1 MAYVALYRAY
11 RPKAFS
17 EVSGQKVIIKTLQNA
32 LLHDKIAHA
41 YLFSGPRGTGKTSI
55 AKIFAKA
62 VNCVHQPNSE
72 PCNECDVCR
81 GIDNGSIPDVIEI
94 DAASNNGVDEIRD
107 LRDKVKYMPS
117 VGRYKVYIIDEVHML
132 TPGAFNALLKTLEEP
147 PKHVIFI
154 LATTEV
160 HKIPATILSRCQR
173 FDFKNI
179 ETTDIIDKLKK
190 IAQTEKINIS
200 PEAIY
205 AIAENAEGG
214 LRDAI
219 SLLDQAI
226 SFSGETITEDDVHQ
240 VSGSVSK
247 QAMISLLTAI
257 SNKEIANAMTEL
269 KDLLAQ
275 GKEITRIVNDLIL
288 ALRDILI
295 ETTTKVEHQKYA
307 EILSI
312 FSTDKVYF
320 YLDILNQLQQDMRTT
335 HQKRAYVELALIKM
349 MEHQQLKTI
358 DYDAVIRDLKN
369 DVSELKETFKNQPK
383 GQLAS
388 VPHNKKPLVLI
399 KQVENVLNHADK
411 DKKSLLQSGWNHLKD
426 YPKPHLKMVAYL
438 LSQGELEAVSNTMLL
453 VYDDVNLCKRILNQ
467 ETKNL
472 ALEIFN
478 NKQHLVDDI
487 IAILKTDWLVIKE
500 VYLDLWKK
508 GQKKPKLPPYD
519 LKLYEDDVAE
529 TPKEPE
535 IISVAKEYF
544 GDKIMMKE

>member
-62 VNCVHQPNSE
+62 VNCIHQPNSE
-72 PCNECDVCR
+72 PCNECDICK

-147 PKHVIFI
+147 PKHVVFI

-160 HKIPATILSRCQR
+160 HKVPATILSRCQR

-179 ETTDIIDKLKK
+179 ETSDIVVKLTQ
-190 IAQTEKINIS
+190 IAQNEKINIT

-205 AIAENAEGG
+205 AVAENAEGG

-219 SLLDQAI
+219 SLLDQTI
-226 SFSGETITEDDVHQ
+226 SFAGDKITEDDVHQ
-240 VSGSVSK
+240 VSGSVQK
-247 QAMISLLTAI
+247 KAIIKMLTAI
-257 SNKEIANAMTEL
+257 SNKEIPQAMAVL
-269 KDLLAQ
+269 KDLLAE
-275 GKEITRIVNDLIL
+275 GKEITRIVYDLIL
-288 ALRDILI
+288 ALRDLLI
-295 ETTTKVEHQKYA
+295 EKTTKVEKGKYN
-307 EILSI
+307 ELSAI
-312 FSTDKVYF
+312 FSTDKIYF
-320 YLDILNQLQQDMRTT
+320 YLEILNQLQQDMKTT
-335 HQKRAYVELALIKM
+335 HQKRAYVELAIIKM
-349 MEHQQLKTI
+349 MEHQQLKTL
-358 DYDAVIRDLKN
+358 DYDGVIQGLKN
-369 DVSELKETFKNQPK
+369 DVQELKEHIRTQPK
-383 GQLAS
+383 TPVIVSDQR
-388 VPHNKKPLVLI
+388 KPLVTI
-399 KQVENVLNHADK
+399 KQVEQVLNNADK
-411 DKKSLLQSGWNHLKD
+411 DKKAKLITGWSVLKD
-426 YPKPHLKMVAYL
+426 YPKANLKLVAYL
-438 LSQGELEAVSNTMLL
+438 LSQGELEAVSDTMLL
-453 VYDDVNLCKRILNQ
+453 VYDDIKLCKRILEP
-467 ETKNL
+467 ETKKL
-472 ALEIFN
+472 ALELFN
-478 NKQHLVDDI
+478 NKTHLVDDI

-508 GQKKPKLPPYD
+508 GQKKPKLPPHD
-519 LKLYEDDVAE
+519 LKLYDDDHPIVE
-529 TPKEPE
+529 SEPE
-535 IISVAKEYF
+535 IIALAKDYF
-544 GDKIMMKE
+544 GDKVNIKE